1 MANLIQATV
10 YQIDGSPLPSAS
22 TFDFQTSNIV
32 IREAIVPTIAAVQ
45 SAILYYNVPNNS
57 LSVQTF
63 FVSETIADLVAAS
76 NVSVTTQVQ
85 ATVLEINEDPQVP
98 GGVQYSFPANE
109 ILVGESINAV
119 TGVNAYIQF
128 KNVKYFV
135 SETQSDILLYS
146 NLAGS
151 GIQITKSELDL
162 LVASNDLVPSATYI
176 ISGVDTPLY
185 GGTTIIIKAAT
196 TNKLELAGHGVF
208 YNPKYINLQ
217 APNNGYGIWQSGNTY
232 AIGDDAI
239 WGGKHWTN
247 KTGVAGS
254 SVDKYTLDS
263 TNWDVVAFNST
274 DYNVVSDVIHYDQE
288 HDMIIRRK
296 DKWDNDVDGNYLV
309 FIEFS
314 DYNGSNLGNPI
325 KDFQW
330 GNGPEGFNTSTY
342 YYRGVFSNY
351 VKDSYLECINFIG
364 DFLSSNTLTQFSKIH
379 SNIIDYTSSISSNNL
394 ESGSAI
400 HSNTITQTSGITGNN
415 LHFYS
420 SIAQNQINDSVY
432 VVENVLNSTSNI
444 SVNQLSSSASIRRNT
459 LNSQSTIYG
468 NILSNV
474 SSISSNILS
483 NSIFGFGYGTL
494 SGKTIEN
501 IEANYANAT
510 FNISAATIIYG
521 DYSKQMFRNSA
532 GTTRL
537 AYYNASSVLTVVNV
551 NA

>member
-1 MANLIQATV
+1 MDKKISQLTTASV
-10 YQIDGSPLPSAS
+10 PLSGAELLPL
-22 TFDFQTSNIV
+22 
-32 IREAIVPTIAAVQ
+32 VQ
-45 SAILYYNVPNNS
+45 SGVTKQITS
-57 LSVQTF
+57 
-63 FVSETIADLVAAS
+63 ADLSGAIAITKVQLDTL
-76 NVSVTTQVQ
+76 VSTDG
-85 ATVLEINEDPQVP
+85 LVP
-98 GGVQYSFPANE
+98 GTTYS
-109 ILVGESINAV
+109 
-119 TGVNAYIQF
+119 
-128 KNVKYFV
+128 
-135 SETQSDILLYS
+135 
-146 NLAGS
+146 
-151 GIQITKSELDL
+151 
-162 LVASNDLVPSATYI
+162 

-217 APNNGYGIWQSGNTY
+217 APSNGYGIWQSGNTY

-247 KTGVAGS
+247 KTGAAGS

-263 TNWDVVAFNST
+263 TNWDVIAFNST
-274 DYNVVSDVIHYDQE
+274 DYNVVADVIHYDQE

-314 DYNGSNLGNPI
+314 DPDGNDLGNPI

-364 DFLSSNTLTQFSKIH
+364 DYLLFNTLTEFSKMH
-379 SNIIDYTSSISSNNL
+379 SNTTDYTSSISNNTL
-394 ESGSAI
+394 ELGSAI
-400 HSNTITQTSGITGNN
+400 YSNTLTEVSSITGNS

-420 SIAQNQINDSVY
+420 LITQNQINDGANIT
-432 VVENVLNSTSNI
+432 ENVLNSTSSI
-444 SVNQLSSSASIRRNT
+444 SVNQLSSFANIVRNT
-459 LNSQSTIYG
+459 LTGQSGIGG
-468 NILSNV
+468 NIFSNS
-474 SSISSNILS
+474 SSITSSVLS
-483 NSIFGFGYGTL
+483 SSIFNFASSGTL
-494 SGKTIEN
+494 SGKIIQN
-501 IEANYANAT
+501 VEANYANAT

-521 DYSKQMFRNSA
+521 NYSKQMFRNST

-537 AYYNASSVLTVVNV
+537 AYYNASDVLTVVNV